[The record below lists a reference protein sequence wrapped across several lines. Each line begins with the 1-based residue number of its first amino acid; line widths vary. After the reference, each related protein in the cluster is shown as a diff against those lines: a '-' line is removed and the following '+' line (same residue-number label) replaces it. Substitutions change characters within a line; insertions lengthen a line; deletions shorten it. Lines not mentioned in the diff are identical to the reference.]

1 MVTNTR
7 ATTKNPPE
15 TSPEGQGTGT
25 AIPAGGASTD
35 TGSRKMPARKT
46 GTERNP
52 SGGGTGGS
60 TGGSSNRAGSSSSGT
75 RGTRSVP
82 TRDETAGGAPAGGGD
97 GGDGSAGGGGGGG
110 GHGGDGDGGAPP
122 PPIPRPPA
130 GPPPALLQV
139 GLVLTVCGANAN
151 EIQVLENI
159 ERLNSLH
166 AFGRMSKDDVTSLAS
181 RLEKR
186 PEPNNISLPTSVV
199 KNLQGLCFWASKARR
214 QRRDITAADFDQVVL
229 SDALDEMEIKAET
242 DKAPEIKPEIL
253 KEEIWEDWSREFPTY
268 LSHIIGKQQAPLDY
282 VIRPEIQPGH
292 VFQTLREQE
301 LYTYPLTGPFFHED
315 NKVVYRLLS
324 DRVRDQPA
332 TWIQPYQASQNGRAA
347 RLALVAHYDGGGQ
360 KEKRI
365 NKAEAILSSVFYHN
379 ERAFSFD
386 SYSTKLLRAF
396 RTLEETPNR
405 RSNANQVKILL
416 DNIRI
421 ATAGLSRKH
430 TLANSHPLPVHGI
443 LRVSNST
450 TVFSPFTASTSRTLA
465 ADSLPRRWPL
475 SGPPDRRTSI
485 RNELGSAAQV
495 IVAAVVAAAAV
506 ATGGDVVIGG
516 AVLLLVDAASATS
529 T

>member
-1 MVTNTR
+1 M
-7 ATTKNPPE
+7 
-15 TSPEGQGTGT
+15 
-25 AIPAGGASTD
+25 
-35 TGSRKMPARKT
+35 
-46 GTERNP
+46 
-52 SGGGTGGS
+52 
-60 TGGSSNRAGSSSSGT
+60 
-75 RGTRSVP
+75 
-82 TRDETAGGAPAGGGD
+82 
-97 GGDGSAGGGGGGG
+97 
-110 GHGGDGDGGAPP
+110 
-122 PPIPRPPA
+122 
-130 GPPPALLQV
+130 
-139 GLVLTVCGANAN
+139 CGANAN

-186 PEPNNISLPTSVV
+186 PGPNNISLPTSVV

-315 NKVVYRLLS
+315 NKAVYRLLS

-347 RLALVAHYDGGGQ
+347 WLALVAHYDGGGQ

-386 SYSTKLLRAF
+386 AYSTKLLRAF

-421 ATAGLSRKH
+421 ATAEFAVIKSTVRSNYRSNLDDAIAYISREVSELYPNVIGGSGTRPGTRHRFISETHTGEQSPASRPRNFAGLQQHNGIFTFYGVDVTDVSRRFTSQEMA
-430 TLANSHPLPVHGI
+430 TLGPAGQAYIHQERAR
-443 LRVSNST
+443 LRS
-450 TVFSPFTASTSRTLA
+450 
-465 ADSLPRRWPL
+465 
-475 SGPPDRRTSI
+475 SGDRGGRGGG
-485 RNELGSAAQV
+485 RGRGYGRGRGDWGRGSAASGRGIGNVDVNENNEPPSV
-495 IVAAVVAAAAV
+495 ITDPSVGGGTNGHAAGSAAG
-506 ATGGDVVIGG
+506 TENPGSNDRGSTNGRRFG
-516 AVLLLVDAASATS
+516 AGAYE
-529 T
+529 